1 MTEEKTFEPEN
12 FSGLNW
18 REAKKFIGRTV
29 GFSDNPDDGWRKDIL
44 LNVEKQKNHFQTASE
59 LHFDYIRTYPETYK
73 HPTIKVGDTELPK
86 PETEAPEKKTK
97 IWEWYP
103 GGILKSEWTG
113 DPIVQNLLE
122 TGRIHLTQERAQT
135 WADWWENTVINN

>member
-86 PETEAPEKKTK
+86 PETEAPEKKDKNLGMVPWRYIK
-97 IWEWYP
+97 I
-103 GGILKSEWTG
+103 GMDGRSHRSESIRNW
-113 DPIVQNLLE
+113 
-122 TGRIHLTQERAQT
+122 
-135 WADWWENTVINN
+135 